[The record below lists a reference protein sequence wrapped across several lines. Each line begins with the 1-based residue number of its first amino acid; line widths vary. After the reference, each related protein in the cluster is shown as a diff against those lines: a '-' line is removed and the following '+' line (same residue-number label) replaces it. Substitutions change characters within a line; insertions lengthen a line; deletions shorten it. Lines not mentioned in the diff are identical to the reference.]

1 MLVVVLRVVVKVV
14 VVVVVVVIM
23 LVVVVV
29 VASHQ
34 FSPGSNPGTDAICGL
49 NLLLVLLL
57 AQRGFLRV
65 LRFSPL
71 LKNQHFQIP
80 IRFGVHGHV
89 SMSS

>member
-14 VVVVVVVIM
+14 VVVVAVMM

-34 FSPGSNPGTDAICGL
+34 FSPGSNPGADAICGL
-49 NLLLVLLL
+49 SFLLVLLL